1 MLSINRNECTGIIDT
16 STTII
21 VASNEEMRNLLSK
34 LKGVKVEQGDNGN
47 YQGWYSCYHPPE
59 IKFRAV
65 MKNLV
70 MNENTIKYW
79 QEADEC
85 RLPFTGL
92 DGFSEWIFGT
102 RFLEMASV
110 VFDFYNALPGFA
122 AQ

>member
-16 STTII
+16 GTII
-21 VASNEEMRNLLSK
+21 LVVSNEKMRNLLSK
-34 LKGVKVEQGDNGN
+34 LKGVKVKQGDNGN

-65 MKNLV
+65 MKDLL

>member
-1 MLSINRNECTGIIDT
+1 MSTQGLSTRVQQSLWRVNEK
-16 STTII
+16 
-21 VASNEEMRNLLSK
+21 MRNLLSK
-34 LKGVKVEQGDNGN
+34 LKGVKVKQGDNGN

-65 MKNLV
+65 MKDLL

-110 VFDFYNALPGFA
+110 VFDFCNALPGFA